1 MWTSRLYIDFQL
13 NFGKLDL
20 PQTML
25 AQTYDNNKLVF
36 RFSSTPTD
44 FNIVV
49 VQEQLTAC
57 SVRKS
62 CSFRTANFWLTY
74 LQQHEKKSN
83 SQPTLKRFI
92 KICYFSWT
100 FSCWIV
106 AGKRVG
112 VATRVTSCVQDFGR
126 ACKGLRHEIRLMNF
140 FSSVKNRISRKSKG
154 YPTCTLLNSPRVK
167 SSLALYN
174 LSKRIERP
182 LLISPNDWN
191 KLHSQGIRN
200 LQRGIENPRLS

>member
-1 MWTSRLYIDFQL
+1 M
-13 NFGKLDL
+13 LD
-20 PQTML
+20 
-25 AQTYDNNKLVF
+25 QTYDNNKLVF

-44 FNIVV
+44 FSIVV
-49 VQEQLTAC
+49 VQKQLTAC
-57 SVRKS
+57 SLRKS
-62 CSFRTANFWLTY
+62 CSVRTANFWLTY
-74 LQQHEKKSN
+74 LQQHEKKSIVN
-83 SQPTLKRFI
+83 LHWNASLKFATFLGPFRVDFWRENASASRLAWRPASRTLDEPGRASAMRFA
-92 KICYFSWT
+92 SWT
-100 FSCWIV
+100 
-106 AGKRVG
+106 
-112 VATRVTSCVQDFGR
+112 
-126 ACKGLRHEIRLMNF
+126 F

-154 YPTCTLLNSPRVK
+154 YPTCRLLNSPRVK